1 MYMVK
6 KEVKV
11 EKKELL
17 KPKNDL
23 IFQSLFNQNNERI
36 TKAFVEALLEEKVEH
51 IRINNDKELVREYP
65 EDKLGILDLQ
75 LDINYNE
82 KVDVEVQLI
91 EKENFVERLLYYFSK
106 LYESQ
111 IRRGDEYT
119 EAKRVVLI
127 AILDYKLEKTKII
140 EEMETIWTLREKK
153 RPELTLTNNIEI
165 VIIELEKVRRA
176 YEKDKNNKKAQWML
190 FLDDPNSKEVKEIM
204 EKNENIKE
212 AIVEVHKMSEDEKMR
227 RLADLREKA
236 ILDEK
241 AIYKAGEKRGIE
253 QGRKEKKEMKRE
265 IITQMLKKNM
275 SIEDI
280 QEITGETKE
289 QILKQKNEV
298 E

>member
-1 MYMVK
+1 MVK

>member
-1 MYMVK
+1 MVK

-127 AILDYKLEKTKII
+127 AILDYKLEKTNII